1 MKPISIG
8 KQIVSG
14 FGFINH
20 FFDPDSKID
29 HVVIVSH
36 SCAIPELTNLLK
48 ANPLQL
54 YILAKVFTFHFLK
67 PKKSPWKNLSGEMGD
82 NADRQP
88 VYNHRASFRWMN
100 KMWQKSHF

>member
-67 PKKSPWKNLSGEMGD
+67 PKKVLEKISQGKWAIMLIVNLSTIIE
-82 NADRQP
+82 P
-88 VYNHRASFRWMN
+88 VSVE
-100 KMWQKSHF
+100 